1 MMPLATLNQFISS
14 VILTNEIYAPMGSFI
29 AVADLKR
36 NCNTMIQSA
45 NYAEDCSMDI
55 YKSANVLSSFVSF
68 FFDTRIFSINGD
80 IQHPILAG
88 RIGHFEIRHAIAA
101 ATDICNTASAADVHA
116 EYMAGTGAT
125 KRSFSGTD
133 IYDYTTS
140 IGGCDTATT
149 TKTTASTAATTTRHN
164 HLTECKGG
172 G

>member
-1 MMPLATLNQFISS
+1 MMPLATLDQFISS
-14 VILTNEIYAPMGSFI
+14 VILTNETYAPMGSFI

-36 NCNTMIQSA
+36 SCSTMIQSA
-45 NYAEDCSMDI
+45 NYAEDCSMDMC
-55 YKSANVLSSFVSF
+55 KSANVLSSSVII
-68 FFDTRIFSINGD
+68 FDTRIFSIDGD

-88 RIGHFEIRHAIAA
+88 GIGHFEIRNTIAA
-101 ATDICNTASAADVHA
+101 ATDICNTTSAADVHA

-133 IYDYTTS
+133 ICDYTTS

-164 HLTECKGG
+164 HLTECWGG